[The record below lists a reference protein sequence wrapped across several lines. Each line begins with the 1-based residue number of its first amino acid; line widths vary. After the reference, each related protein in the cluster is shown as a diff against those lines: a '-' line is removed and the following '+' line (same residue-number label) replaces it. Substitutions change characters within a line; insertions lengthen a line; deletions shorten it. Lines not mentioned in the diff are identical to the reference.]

1 MKEIIL
7 GRDTRLALRAQ
18 AHHLDPVVLLGANGL
33 TESVMKEIDRELK
46 AHELI
51 KVRVPTDDREERE
64 AIYAEI
70 AETLGCARVQ
80 MIGKLL
86 VLWRPADEEVTIEAA
101 EELARI
107 TALSMGRGS
116 VSGKA
121 KEAPAQKRQ
130 PKKAVAAKPAKKV
143 ASKKPGE
150 KKKKVAEA
158 PRRARP
164 KRTRT
169 TKKAAMARS

>member
-7 GRDTRLALRAQ
+7 ERDTRLALRSQ

-33 TESVMKEIDRELK
+33 TEAVMKEIDRELK

-64 AIYAEI
+64 AIFAEV

-80 MIGKLL
+80 AIGKLL
-86 VLWRPADEEVTIEAA
+86 VFWRPADETLDQKAA

-107 TALSMGRGS
+107 QALSAGRGS
-116 VSGKA
+116 VAGKA
-121 KEAPAQKRQ
+121 AAEKAPAR
-130 PKKAVAAKPAKKV
+130 KKNAPAAKPAKKV

-150 KKKKVAEA
+150 KKKRVEPA

-164 KRTRT
+164 KHKRT
-169 TKKAAMARS
+169 TKKAAMAKA

>member
-7 GRDTRLALRAQ
+7 ARDARLALRSQ

-33 TESVMKEIDRELK
+33 TDAVMHEIDRALT

-51 KVRVPTDDREERE
+51 KVRVPSDDREERQ
-64 AIYAEI
+64 AIYAEV
-70 AETLGCARVQ
+70 AEKLGAARVQ

-86 VLWRPADEEVTIEAA
+86 IFWRPAEESDRQNADEAA
-101 EELARI
+101 RVAI
-107 TALSMGRGS
+107 LSMQTAS
-116 VSGKA
+116 VAGK
-121 KEAPAQKRQ
+121 KEAAPKTTTKRT
-130 PKKAVAAKPAKKV
+130 PMKAAAPAKKV

-150 KKKKVAEA
+150 KKKKIDPV

-164 KRTRT
+164 KSKRV
-169 TKKAAMARS
+169 TKKAAGARS

>member
-7 GRDTRLALRAQ
+7 ARDTRLALRAQ
-18 AHHLDPVVLLGANGL
+18 AHHLDPVVLLGVNGL
-33 TESVMKEIDRELK
+33 TEAVMKEIDRELK

-64 AIYAEI
+64 AVFAEV

-86 VLWRPADEEVTIEAA
+86 VLWRPADESVDPKEA
-101 EELARI
+101 EESARI
-107 TALSMGRGS
+107 AALAFGRGS
-116 VSGKA
+116 VAGKA
-121 KEAPAQKRQ
+121 RAEAPVKPR
-130 PKKAVAAKPAKKV
+130 KAPVKTDKPAKKV

-150 KKKKVAEA
+150 KKKKAEPA

-169 TKKAAMARS
+169 TKKAALAKS

>member
-7 GRDTRLALRAQ
+7 ARDARLALRSQ

-33 TESVMKEIDRELK
+33 TDAVMQEIDRELT

-64 AIYAEI
+64 AIYAEV
-70 AETLGCARVQ
+70 AEKLGAARVQ

-86 VLWRPADEEVTIEAA
+86 IFWRPADEADREDPEEAA
-101 EELARI
+101 RVAMLTMK
-107 TALSMGRGS
+107 TASVAGRREPE
-116 VSGKA
+116 KT
-121 KEAPAQKRQ
+121 APRKRQ
-130 PKKAVAAKPAKKV
+130 PLKAETPKKKV
-143 ASKKPGE
+143 AAKKPGE
-150 KKKKVAEA
+150 KKKKAEPA

-164 KRTRT
+164 KSKRV
-169 TKKAAMARS
+169 TKKAAGARS

>member
-7 GRDTRLALRAQ
+7 ERDLRLQLRAQ

-33 TESVMKEIDRELK
+33 TEAVLKEIDRELT

-51 KVRVPTDDREERE
+51 KVRVPSDDREERQ
-64 AIYAEI
+64 AIYEEVAEK
-70 AETLGCARVQ
+70 LGCARVQ

-86 VLWRPADEEVTIEAA
+86 VLWRPSEAVEAEA
-101 EELARI
+101 EEEDARFAALLAQK
-107 TALSMGRGS
+107 GS
-116 VSGKA
+116 VAGRRPTPAA
-121 KEAPAQKRQ
+121 KRS
-130 PKKAVAAKPAKKV
+130 PKKAAVAAPKKKV

-150 KKKKVAEA
+150 KKKKKEEA

-164 KRTRT
+164 KHKRV
-169 TKKAAMARS
+169 TKKAAMS

>member
-7 GRDTRLALRAQ
+7 ARDARLALRSQ
-18 AHHLDPVVLLGANGL
+18 AHHIDPVVLLGANGL
-33 TESVMKEIDRELK
+33 TDAVMHEIDRALT

-64 AIYAEI
+64 AIYAEV
-70 AETLGCARVQ
+70 AEKLGAARVQ

-86 VLWRPADEEVTIEAA
+86 IFWRPADESDRQNADEAA
-101 EELARI
+101 RVAI
-107 TALSMGRGS
+107 LSMQTAS
-116 VSGKA
+116 VVGK
-121 KEAPAQKRQ
+121 KEPTKTTTKRAPM
-130 PKKAVAAKPAKKV
+130 KASAPAKKV

-150 KKKKVAEA
+150 KKKKAEPA

-164 KRTRT
+164 KSKRV
-169 TKKAAMARS
+169 TKKTAGARS

>member
-7 GRDTRLALRAQ
+7 ARDARLALRSQ

-33 TESVMKEIDRELK
+33 TDAVMHEIDRALT

-51 KVRVPTDDREERE
+51 KVRVPSDDREERQ
-64 AIYAEI
+64 AIYAEV
-70 AETLGCARVQ
+70 AEKLGAARVQ

-86 VLWRPADEEVTIEAA
+86 IFWRPAEESDRQNADEAA
-101 EELARI
+101 RVAI
-107 TALSMGRGS
+107 LSMQTAS
-116 VSGKA
+116 VAGK
-121 KEAPAQKRQ
+121 KEAAPKTTTKRT
-130 PKKAVAAKPAKKV
+130 PMKAAAPAKKV

-150 KKKKVAEA
+150 KKKKVDPV

-164 KRTRT
+164 KSKRV
-169 TKKAAMARS
+169 TKKAAGARS

>member
-7 GRDTRLALRAQ
+7 NRDTRLALRSL

-33 TESVMKEIDRELK
+33 TDAVIREIDRALT

-64 AIYAEI
+64 TIFAEV
-70 AETLGCARVQ
+70 AEKLGAARVQ

-86 VLWRPADEEVTIEAA
+86 IFWRPTGDKTLEEQQEAA
-101 EELARI
+101 RLAVL
-107 TALSMGRGS
+107 TSDKAS
-116 VSGKA
+116 VAGKRVSPQA
-121 KEAPAQKRQ
+121 KTTT
-130 PKKAVAAKPAKKV
+130 KKAVVSKPAKKV

-150 KKKKVAEA
+150 KKKRVEAA

-164 KRTRT
+164 KRHRV
-169 TKKAAMARS
+169 TKKAAMA